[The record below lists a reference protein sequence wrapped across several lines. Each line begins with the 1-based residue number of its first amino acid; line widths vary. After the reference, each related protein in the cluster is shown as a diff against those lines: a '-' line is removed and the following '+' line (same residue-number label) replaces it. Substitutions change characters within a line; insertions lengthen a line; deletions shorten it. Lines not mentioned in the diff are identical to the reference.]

1 MRKTFNSKAII
12 EKLKFY
18 FDIGQNVLLTG
29 EKGVGKSTI
38 ISEVFNS
45 KSTKWLYFSASTID
59 PYVDFVGVPKE
70 KEREDGTSFLEF
82 IRPDYMSDDVE
93 AIFLDEFNRAPKKIK
108 NAVMELIQFK
118 SINGKKFP
126 KLKVVWAGINP
137 YDPDAEELDAYDV
150 EPIDP
155 AQQDRF
161 QIQIEIPYLPDDEY
175 FLTKYAQEW
184 VDGAMEWWHELPEK
198 IKKMVSPR
206 RLDYALS
213 VHLMGGDISDVLPKQ
228 SNPSKLALSI
238 KTGGILNVLEN
249 FLKKGDSVAAKNFLN
264 SENNY
269 QSCRGFIFADEAKAA
284 FFTPLINDERLMVE
298 VFSNKKFYN
307 VVTENPIQ
315 YKSLLESISRAD
327 TAPAEIQQKVTR
339 IVKKMSGVSIDDI
352 DVGAFNAQYDL
363 GNIFATASGIINN
376 PNIGTASIT
385 GYMPSKADSNIGK

>member
-45 KSTKWLYFSASTID
+45 KSAKWLYFSASTID

-307 VVTENPIQ
+307 IVTENPIQ

-352 DVGAFNAQYDL
+352 DVGTYNAQYDL

-376 PNIGTASIT
+376 PNIGVT
-385 GYMPSKADSNIGK
+385 GYMPSKADNSNIGK